1 MANKTSP
8 LLPSSEELLRQLG
21 ERLRLARRRRRLT
34 ATQVAERAG
43 MSPMTLR
50 SLEHGGSGVTM
61 GAWLAVMQ
69 VLGVEKDIDLVA
81 SADPLGR
88 ALQDARE
95 SLPGKQSRSVRE
107 GLPEVVPEPLPGT
120 QHKAVVQS
128 LSPTPHPIPEKS
140 KSPIKPARKTPGS
153 AGAERGWI
161 EKSGFADSGT
171 LAGLIDPP
179 TPLPKKKR

>member
-21 ERLRLARRRRRLT
+21 ERLRLARRRRRFT

-95 SLPGKQSRSVRE
+95 SLPGKQSRSVPDVLP
-107 GLPEVVPEPLPGT
+107 GVLPETQRKTVAPPLSRTPDPVP
-120 QHKAVVQS
+120 K
-128 LSPTPHPIPEKS
+128 KS
-140 KSPIKPARKTPGS
+140 DSPIGLARKTPRS
-153 AGAERGWI
+153 SGADRGWI

-179 TPLPKKKR
+179 TPLPKKRR